1 MKEPFNSQAP
11 HFLTKVKTYCAKVL
25 PLVFDNSLSYYEFL
39 GKVCHKLNECIDAL
53 NSQNLNIIEFTHM
66 VQLEIENFE
75 KYIDNRI
82 TEFEDEMK
90 KAWEEYKEELNK
102 AFADFKNEMLAAWEE
117 EKAINEKFRT
127 DLLNDF
133 NSFKT
138 EITAQQ
144 ERFETQ
150 IKADFNTYKETVN
163 AEIEQFE
170 QATNADLSAFKNTMQ
185 TQQNEF
191 ENHMVELFN
200 NFKTTEKQARTDF
213 ESNFQQL
220 FEQWKIDTL
229 YALNE
234 NISDWE
240 TDTQNRLTAYID
252 EKFESN
258 FQQLFE
264 QWKIDTLYALNEN
277 ISDWETDTQNRLT
290 AYIDEKIGAFQA
302 GFNAKVNQL
311 EIDLNKEREDRRQ
324 HDESLQTQINQLTL
338 EGAIKADI
346 PDSNGNSQLYTINPD
361 TQERTDIFPKVNDSG
376 VDLPENVVTAGK
388 TDNRGIRKLSVNG
401 EDFLPKGEI
410 TPIYLIPNSNEN
422 ESYLHPIGGGRGV
435 MIHKLLARDDT
446 AFVRLKG
453 VTDLGSGFISIP
465 KADLGFSD
473 TSGIAA
479 EIVLLSLQIDF
490 SLYTDGDPNNIIA
503 KGGLHF
509 TLYWARWDGDNWKC
523 GVMATGFDDTP
534 GLAAI
539 ANARLITKVNFINYG

>member
-82 TEFEDEMK
+82 TEFEDELK

-117 EKAINEKFRT
+117 EKAINEQFRT

-240 TDTQNRLTAYID
+240 IDANTALMSAI
-252 EKFESN
+252 E
-258 FQQLFE
+258 
-264 QWKIDTLYALNEN
+264 
-277 ISDWETDTQNRLT
+277 
-290 AYIDEKIGAFQA
+290 EKIGGYVAT
-302 GFNAKVNQL
+302 FNAQLNQL
-311 EIDLNKEREDRRQ
+311 SLDLNAEREDRRQ
-324 HDESLQTQINQLTL
+324 HDKSLQNQINQLTPT
-338 EGAIKADI
+338 GSIKADT
-346 PDSNGNSQLYTINPD
+346 PDTDGNSQLYVIDPD
-361 TQERTDIFPKVNDSG
+361 TQERTNIFPKTNNSGG
-376 VDLPENVVTAGK
+376 VDLPENVVTAGEPN
-388 TDNRGIRKLSVNG
+388 NRSIRKLSVNG

-410 TPIYLIPNSNEN
+410 TPVYLMPNSNEN
-422 ESYLHPIGGGRGV
+422 ESYLQPICSGRGV
-435 MIHKLLARDDT
+435 MQHRLRTRNGDV
-446 AFVRLKG
+446 FVNLKG
-453 VTDLGSGFISIP
+453 TTDLGNGFIAIR
-465 KADLGFSD
+465 KADLGYTD
-473 TSGIAA
+473 TSTIDATD
-479 EIVLLSLQIDF
+479 VLSQLQIDF
-490 SLYTDGDPNNIIA
+490 ALYTNGDNNNIIA
-503 KGGLHF
+503 RAGF
-509 TLYWARWDGDNWKC
+509 RFNLYWARFDGDYWKC
-523 GVMATGFDDTP
+523 GVMAMGFFDTV
-534 GLAAI
+534 GLAAVVQ
-539 ANARLITKVNFINYG
+539 ARLITKVNFINYS

>member
-82 TEFEDEMK
+82 TEFEDELK

-150 IKADFNTYKETVN
+150 IKADFNTFKETVN

-170 QATNADLSAFKNTMQ
+170 QANNADLSAFKNTMQ

-191 ENHMVELFN
+191 EKHMVELFN

-220 FEQWKIDTL
+220 FEQWKVDTL
-229 YALNE
+229 
-234 NISDWE
+234 
-240 TDTQNRLTAYID
+240 
-252 EKFESN
+252 
-258 FQQLFE
+258 
-264 QWKIDTLYALNEN
+264 
-277 ISDWETDTQNRLT
+277 
-290 AYIDEKIGAFQA
+290 
-302 GFNAKVNQL
+302 NA
-311 EIDLNKEREDRRQ
+311 
-324 HDESLQTQINQLTL
+324 LQTHLTDYETSTTELLKTLINNQIQSSIDSVIIRINETNRMLQIEVDARQKAVNHLQEQINQLTP
-338 EGAIKADI
+338 EGAIKVDT
-346 PDSNGNSQLYTINPD
+346 PDENGNSQLYKND
-361 TQERTDIFPKVNDSG
+361 TTTGERVNIFPKVNIDETNLTNVIKGDETDGNGHTQLYKTDEATGGKVLIYPVLDESSKVKFLGYNSGVRTNSEYAYINQSDKNIIVHGLHRWDNENNEKMKLYDGTIIPDFLLIPLNLIPNIHPDSSSPTAAYQKLNINYNVNSPYLEIINIEKTTIFLPRLITLTNENGGTADENKVMKFVNYSG
-376 VDLPENVVTAGK
+376 VDY
-388 TDNRGIRKLSVNG
+388 LS
-401 EDFLPKGEI
+401 
-410 TPIYLIPNSNEN
+410 IPMAFQIFSFSELSPNLHSSY
-422 ESYLHPIGGGRGV
+422 SYLDYWTI
-435 MIHKLLARDDT
+435 
-446 AFVRLKG
+446 
-453 VTDLGSGFISIP
+453 
-465 KADLGFSD
+465 
-473 TSGIAA
+473 
-479 EIVLLSLQIDF
+479 Q
-490 SLYTDGDPNNIIA
+490 
-503 KGGLHF
+503 F
-509 TLYWARWDGDNWKC
+509 T
-523 GVMATGFDDTP
+523 
-534 GLAAI
+534 
-539 ANARLITKVNFINYG
+539 ITV

>member
-82 TEFEDEMK
+82 TEFEDELK

-252 EKFESN
+252 EK
-258 FQQLFE
+258 
-264 QWKIDTLYALNEN
+264 
-277 ISDWETDTQNRLT
+277 
-290 AYIDEKIGAFQA
+290 IGAFQA

-324 HDESLQTQINQLTL
+324 HDESLQTQINQLTP
-338 EGAIKADI
+338 EGAIKADS

-376 VDLPENVVTAGK
+376 GDLPENVVTAGE
-388 TDNRGIRKLSVNG
+388 TDNRSIRKLSVNG

-410 TPIYLIPNSNEN
+410 TPVNLMPNSNAN
-422 ESYLHPIGGGRGV
+422 ESYLLPISGGRGV
-435 MIHKLLARDDT
+435 MQHKLAARNNT
-446 AFVRLKG
+446 AFVHLKG
-453 VTDLGSGFISIP
+453 VTDLGNGFISIP
-465 KADLGFSD
+465 KADLGYSD
-473 TSGIAA
+473 TTAINALN
-479 EIVLLSLQIDF
+479 VLAKLQIDF
-490 SLYTDGDPNNIIA
+490 SLYADADDNQVLA
-503 KGGLHF
+503 KAGF
-509 TLYWARWDGDNWKC
+509 RFNLYWARWDGDNWKC
-523 GVMATGFDDTP
+523 GVRATGFNDNV
-534 GLAAI
+534 GLI
-539 ANARLITKVNFINYG
+539 AVSSAKLITKANLINYD

>member
-39 GKVCHKLNECIDAL
+39 GKICHKLNECIDAL

-82 TEFEDEMK
+82 TEFEDELK

-117 EKAINEKFRT
+117 EKAINEQFRT

-252 EKFESN
+252 EK
-258 FQQLFE
+258 
-264 QWKIDTLYALNEN
+264 
-277 ISDWETDTQNRLT
+277 
-290 AYIDEKIGAFQA
+290 IGAFQA

-324 HDESLQTQINQLTL
+324 HDESLQAQINQLTP
-338 EGAIKADI
+338 EGAIKADS

-361 TQERTDIFPKVNDSG
+361 TQERNNIFPKVNDSG
-376 VDLPENVVTAGK
+376 GSDLPENVVTAG
-388 TDNRGIRKLSVNG
+388 DPNNRSIRKLSVNG

-410 TPIYLIPNSNEN
+410 TPVFLMPNSNKD
-422 ESYLHPIGGGRGV
+422 ESYLKPIAAGRGV
-435 MIHKLLARDDT
+435 MIHKLASTDDI
-446 AFVRLKG
+446 AFVKLKG
-453 VTDLGSGFISIP
+453 VTDLGNGFISIP
-465 KADLGFSD
+465 KADLGYSD

-479 EIVLLSLQIDF
+479 TSVLLSLQIDF
-490 SLYTDGDPNNIIA
+490 SLYADEDPNNVIA
-503 KGGLHF
+503 KAGLRF

-523 GVMATGFDDTP
+523 GVLSTGFNAAE
-534 GLAAI
+534 GLSAVKS
-539 ANARLITKVNFINYG
+539 ARLITKVNFINYG

>member
-1 MKEPFNSQAP
+1 MKETFNSQAP

-82 TEFEDEMK
+82 TEFEDELK

-170 QATNADLSAFKNTMQ
+170 QATNEDLTAFKNTMQ

-229 YALNE
+229 YALNQ

-240 TDTQNRLTAYID
+240 TDTQSGLTDYINGKLT
-252 EKFESN
+252 EFNQSLTNAVTALQNAVSN
-258 FQQLFE
+258 
-264 QWKIDTLYALNEN
+264 
-277 ISDWETDTQNRLT
+277 
-290 AYIDEKIGAFQA
+290 
-302 GFNAKVNQL
+302 
-311 EIDLNKEREDRRQ
+311 
-324 HDESLQTQINQLTL
+324 ESLARAQADSELQRQINELTP
-338 EGAIKADI
+338 EGSIKADT
-346 PDSNGNSQLYTINPD
+346 PDSDGNSQLYTINPD

-376 VDLPENVVTAGK
+376 GNLPENVVTAGE
-388 TDNRGIRKLSVNG
+388 TDNRSIRKLSVNG

-410 TPIYLIPNSNEN
+410 TPVYLMPNSNDN
-422 ESYLHPIGGGRGV
+422 ESYLQPIGGGRGV
-435 MIHKLLARDDT
+435 MLHKLLSRNNI
-446 AFVRLKG
+446 VIVKLKG

-465 KADLGFSD
+465 KADLGYSD
-473 TSGIAA
+473 TSTINATN
-479 EIVLLSLQIDF
+479 VLLELQIDF
-490 SLYTDGDPNNIIA
+490 LLYTEEDYNNVIA
-503 KGGLHF
+503 ESGLRF
-509 TLYWARWDGDNWKC
+509 NLYGARWDGDNWKC
-523 GVMATGFDDTP
+523 GVMSKGFYASE
-534 GLAAI
+534 GLAAVKGS
-539 ANARLITKVNFINYG
+539 RLITKVNLINYG

>member
-1 MKEPFNSQAP
+1 MKDPFNSQAP

-82 TEFEDEMK
+82 TEFEDELK

-117 EKAINEKFRT
+117 EKSINEKFRT

-200 NFKTTEKQARTDF
+200 NFKTTEKQSRTDF

-229 YALNE
+229 YALNQ

-240 TDTQNRLTAYID
+240 TDTQSGLTDYINGKLA
-252 EKFESN
+252 EFNQSLTNAVTALQNAVSN
-258 FQQLFE
+258 
-264 QWKIDTLYALNEN
+264 
-277 ISDWETDTQNRLT
+277 
-290 AYIDEKIGAFQA
+290 
-302 GFNAKVNQL
+302 
-311 EIDLNKEREDRRQ
+311 
-324 HDESLQTQINQLTL
+324 ESLARAQADSELQRQINELTP
-338 EGAIKADI
+338 EGSIKADT

-376 VDLPENVVTAGK
+376 GDLPENVVTAGE
-388 TDNRGIRKLSVNG
+388 TDNRSIRKLSVNG

-410 TPIYLIPNSNEN
+410 TPVFLMPNSNGN
-422 ESYLHPIGGGRGV
+422 ESYLQPIGGGRGV
-435 MIHKLLARDDT
+435 MLHKLLSRDNT
-446 AFVRLKG
+446 AIVKVKG
-453 VTDLGSGFISIP
+453 ETDLGNGFISIP
-465 KADLGFSD
+465 KANLGYSD
-473 TSGIAA
+473 TSTITATS
-479 EIVLLSLQIDF
+479 VLSRLQIDF
-490 SLYTDGDPNNIIA
+490 SLYTDEDPNNIIA
-503 KGGLHF
+503 KAGLRF

-523 GVMATGFDDTP
+523 GVLSTGFNAAA
-534 GLAAI
+534 GLVAVAK
-539 ANARLITKVNFINYG
+539 ARLITKVNFINYG

>member
-1 MKEPFNSQAP
+1 MKDPFNSQAP

-82 TEFEDEMK
+82 TEFEDELK

-102 AFADFKNEMLAAWEE
+102 AFADFKNEMLTAWEE

-138 EITAQQ
+138 EITTQQ

-229 YALNE
+229 NAFNSSITSWESETGEALKKIIDGKFSAYQTTMASQLSETNRHLTLEVNDRKAADE
-234 NISDWE
+234 NL
-240 TDTQNRLTAYID
+240 QN
-252 EKFESN
+252 
-258 FQQLFE
+258 
-264 QWKIDTLYALNEN
+264 
-277 ISDWETDTQNRLT
+277 
-290 AYIDEKIGAFQA
+290 
-302 GFNAKVNQL
+302 
-311 EIDLNKEREDRRQ
+311 
-324 HDESLQTQINQLTL
+324 QINQLTP
-338 EGAIKADI
+338 EGAIKADT
-346 PDSNGNSQLYTINPD
+346 PDSNGNSQLYTVNPT
-361 TQERTDIFPKVNDSG
+361 TQERTNIFPVTNNSGGTGETPEGAILNNGMYGDSKSYTILAKQTESG
-376 VDLPENVVTAGK
+376 NKNILPVSPIMPVYLSPNT
-388 TDNRGIRKLSVNG
+388 NRS
-401 EDFLPKGEI
+401 
-410 TPIYLIPNSNEN
+410 
-422 ESYLHPIGGGRGV
+422 ESYLKAGGAGRGV
-435 MIHKLLARDDT
+435 MWHYLFNPDNGP
-446 AFVRLKG
+446 FVNTKG
-453 VTDLGSGFISIP
+453 ATDLGNAFINIP
-465 KADLGFSD
+465 ISKLYYEI
-473 TSGIAA
+473 TSPEDFFGRHRITHYFYVDNDANN
-479 EIVLLSLQIDF
+479 LLTKCKPTIN
-490 SLYTDGDPNNIIA
+490 Y
-503 KGGLHF
+503 
-509 TLYWARWDGDNWKC
+509 YWARIENGYFKC
-523 GVMATGFDDTP
+523 GVMLHCSNETSSIMALTGAKMYTCVDEY
-534 GLAAI
+534 LYAVI
-539 ANARLITKVNFINYG
+539 

>member
-1 MKEPFNSQAP
+1 MKDPFNSQAP

-82 TEFEDEMK
+82 TEFEDELK

-229 YALNE
+229 YALNQ

-240 TDTQNRLTAYID
+240 TDTQSGLTDYINGKLA
-252 EKFESN
+252 EFNQSLTNAVTALQNAVSN
-258 FQQLFE
+258 
-264 QWKIDTLYALNEN
+264 
-277 ISDWETDTQNRLT
+277 
-290 AYIDEKIGAFQA
+290 
-302 GFNAKVNQL
+302 
-311 EIDLNKEREDRRQ
+311 
-324 HDESLQTQINQLTL
+324 ESLARAQADSELQRQINELTP
-338 EGAIKADI
+338 EGSIKADT
-346 PDSNGNSQLYTINPD
+346 PDSDGNSQLYTINPD
-361 TQERTDIFPKVNDSG
+361 TQERTNIFPTVQGDTGTGVKKLTMYPGANTYLYVGVNRSGTDYCFIHLTNTDTPEGVNDLGNIIKIKLDDINGSRTEVKMANFRARTTLSTKLIADGDYTNTCINAMPTLSIYG
-376 VDLPENVVTAGK
+376 V
-388 TDNRGIRKLSVNG
+388 
-401 EDFLPKGEI
+401 
-410 TPIYLIPNSNEN
+410 
-422 ESYLHPIGGGRGV
+422 
-435 MIHKLLARDDT
+435 
-446 AFVRLKG
+446 
-453 VTDLGSGFISIP
+453 
-465 KADLGFSD
+465 
-473 TSGIAA
+473 
-479 EIVLLSLQIDF
+479 
-490 SLYTDGDPNNIIA
+490 YTDGTYIYISF
-503 KGGLHF
+503 KL
-509 TLYWARWDGDNWKC
+509 K
-523 GVMATGFDDTP
+523 MATR
-534 GLAAI
+534 LAGSGGEEFF
-539 ANARLITKVNFINYG
+539 LYFSLLY

>member
-82 TEFEDEMK
+82 TEFEDELK

-229 YALNE
+229 YALNQ

-240 TDTQNRLTAYID
+240 TDTQSGLTDYINGKLA
-252 EKFESN
+252 EFNQSLTNAVTALQNAVSN
-258 FQQLFE
+258 
-264 QWKIDTLYALNEN
+264 
-277 ISDWETDTQNRLT
+277 
-290 AYIDEKIGAFQA
+290 
-302 GFNAKVNQL
+302 
-311 EIDLNKEREDRRQ
+311 
-324 HDESLQTQINQLTL
+324 ESLARAQADSELQRQINQLTPT
-338 EGAIKADI
+338 GSIKADT

-376 VDLPENVVTAGK
+376 GDLPENVVTAGE

-410 TPIYLIPNSNEN
+410 TPVYLMPNSNEN
-422 ESYLHPIGGGRGV
+422 ESYLQPIRAGRGV
-435 MIHKLLARDDT
+435 MIHKLMARDNT
-446 AFVRLKG
+446 VFVRLKG
-453 VTDLGSGFISIP
+453 VTDLGNGFISIP
-465 KADLGFSD
+465 KANLGYSD
-473 TSGIAA
+473 TSTIAA
-479 EIVLLSLQIDF
+479 TSVLSSLQIDF
-490 SLYTDGDPNNIIA
+490 SLYTDEDPNSIIA
-503 KGGLHF
+503 NAGLRF
-509 TLYWARWDGDNWKC
+509 NLYWARWDGDNWKC
-523 GVMATGFDDTP
+523 GVTSMGFYNHEA
-534 GLAAI
+534 LAAVQK
-539 ANARLITKVNFINYG
+539 ARLITKVNFIN

>member
-1 MKEPFNSQAP
+1 MKETFNSQAP

-82 TEFEDEMK
+82 TEFENELK

-117 EKAINEKFRT
+117 EKLINEQFRT

-191 ENHMVELFN
+191 EKHMVELFN

-220 FEQWKIDTL
+220 FEQWKVDTL
-229 YALNE
+229 NALQTHLSDYETSTTELLKTLINNQIQSSIDSVIIRINE
-234 NISDWE
+234 
-240 TDTQNRLTAYID
+240 TNRML
-252 EKFESN
+252 
-258 FQQLFE
+258 
-264 QWKIDTLYALNEN
+264 
-277 ISDWETDTQNRLT
+277 
-290 AYIDEKIGAFQA
+290 
-302 GFNAKVNQL
+302 QL
-311 EIDLNKEREDRRQ
+311 EVDARQKAVNDLQE
-324 HDESLQTQINQLTL
+324 QINQLTP
-338 EGAIKADI
+338 EGSIKVDT
-346 PDSNGNSQLYTINPD
+346 PDENGNSQLYKNDKTTGERVNIYPVVDETSKVKFLGYNSGVRTNTQYASINQSDKNIIIQGVHRWDNENNEKIKLYDGTIIPDFLLIPLNLIPNINPD
-361 TQERTDIFPKVNDSG
+361 YSSPTAAYQKLNINYNVNSPF
-376 VDLPENVVTAGK
+376 LEIINTEK
-388 TDNRGIRKLSVNG
+388 NTI
-401 EDFLPKGEI
+401 FLP
-410 TPIYLIPNSNEN
+410 
-422 ESYLHPIGGGRGV
+422 
-435 MIHKLLARDDT
+435 
-446 AFVRLKG
+446 
-453 VTDLGSGFISIP
+453 
-465 KADLGFSD
+465 
-473 TSGIAA
+473 
-479 EIVLLSLQIDF
+479 
-490 SLYTDGDPNNIIA
+490 
-503 KGGLHF
+503 
-509 TLYWARWDGDNWKC
+509 
-523 GVMATGFDDTP
+523 
-534 GLAAI
+534 
-539 ANARLITKVNFINYG
+539 RLITFPNEAGTADENKVMKFVNYNGVDYLSIPMAFQIFSFSEIQPNLHSSYTYLDCWSIQFTITV

>member
-1 MKEPFNSQAP
+1 MKDPFNSQAP

-82 TEFEDEMK
+82 TEFEDELK

-102 AFADFKNEMLAAWEE
+102 AFADFKNEMLKAWEE

-220 FEQWKIDTL
+220 FEQWKVDTL
-229 YALNE
+229 YALNQ
-234 NISDWE
+234 NISDWK
-240 TDTQNRLTAYID
+240 TDTQSGLTDYINGKLA
-252 EKFESN
+252 EFNQSLTNAVTALQNAVSN
-258 FQQLFE
+258 
-264 QWKIDTLYALNEN
+264 
-277 ISDWETDTQNRLT
+277 
-290 AYIDEKIGAFQA
+290 
-302 GFNAKVNQL
+302 
-311 EIDLNKEREDRRQ
+311 
-324 HDESLQTQINQLTL
+324 ESLARAQADSELQRQINELTP
-338 EGAIKADI
+338 EGSIKADT
-346 PDSNGNSQLYTINPD
+346 PDSDGNSQLYTINPD

-376 VDLPENVVTAGK
+376 GALPENVVTAGEA
-388 TDNRGIRKLSVNG
+388 DNRSLRKLSVNG

-410 TPIYLIPNSNEN
+410 TPVYLMPNSNEN
-422 ESYLHPIGGGRGV
+422 ESYLKPLGGGRGV
-435 MIHKLLARDDT
+435 MIHKLVSRDNKV
-446 AFVRLKG
+446 FVHIKG
-453 VTDLGSGFISIP
+453 VTDLGNGFISIP
-465 KADLGFSD
+465 KANLGYSD
-473 TSGIAA
+473 TSAIDATS
-479 EIVLLSLQIDF
+479 VLLSLQIDF
-490 SLYTDGDPNNIIA
+490 SLYTNGDPNNIIA
-503 KGGLHF
+503 NAGLRF
-509 TLYWARWDGDNWKC
+509 NLYWARWDGDNWKC
-523 GVMATGFDDTP
+523 GVMATGFNAAD
-534 GLAAI
+534 GLVAI
-539 ANARLITKVNFINYG
+539 TESRLITKVNFINYG